1 MVFFGVSISMFS
13 FVLQQLISVCI
24 FIGTQQSEIVR
35 GGDSGVLGLLAAL
48 FLRFLFGASSLPP
61 IPLFSLWESR
71 DCPLVVPSSV
81 GEGSF
86 LSLSGS
92 IERPSFQG

>member
-1 MVFFGVSISMFS
+1 MFS

-61 IPLFSLWESR
+61 IPVFSLWESR

-86 LSLSGS
+86 LSLSGY
-92 IERPSFQG
+92 IERPSFQS

>member
-1 MVFFGVSISMFS
+1 MFS

-35 GGDSGVLGLLAAL
+35 GGDSGVLLLGLLAAL

-61 IPLFSLWESR
+61 IPVFSLWESR